1 MERLR
6 REVAAVMGESAVA
19 TREQIRKM
27 PFLACVVKES
37 ELFCHNS
44 GQLHI
49 RRMLTELH
57 TRPSPLPSCAPQQP

>member
-6 REVAAVMGESAVA
+6 EEVAAIMGARAVA

-37 ELFCHNS
+37 E
-44 GQLHI
+44 
-49 RRMLTELH
+49 
-57 TRPSPLPSCAPQQP
+57 